1 VRATARP
8 LAAPA
13 AAALV
18 ISLGLMLLSVLTP
31 AFTDYENEAE
41 GAFTALQRGD
51 LGRFLGLA
59 PAYGGSLVLRAPF
72 ALLPSLWGGGDLA
85 LFRAVSVPGALAT
98 AALAVAVFAAA
109 RAAGQTT
116 RTAWVA
122 LGLVA
127 ASPMAMRALE
137 IGHPEELVGG
147 ALCVGALLAAARD
160 RATLAAVLLGLAL
173 ANKPW
178 AILAV
183 VPVLA
188 ALPAGRRACALAV
201 AGAVAAL
208 ILAPI
213 LLHGGQSLQTTATTA
228 HSAGQIFQ
236 PWQVF
241 WFFGDHGHVVMGSFG
256 EKPGYRA
263 APEWAGRISHPL
275 VVLAGVG
282 IALAWW
288 RRRAAG
294 GATAPT
300 DVLLLLALVLLLR
313 SLLDT
318 WSIGYYHLPFLL
330 ALTAW
335 EVQARRGL
343 PLLALTATGLL
354 WTTTDLMGRMASPD
368 GQAAAYLVWAV
379 PLALALTVRLLA
391 PERFAALA
399 RPVAG
404 AARRALPSL
413 AQPTTR
419 SSLGSELSTSQPS

>member
-1 VRATARP
+1 
-8 LAAPA
+8 
-13 AAALV
+13 
-18 ISLGLMLLSVLTP
+18 M
-31 AFTDYENEAE
+31 
-41 GAFTALQRGD
+41 
-51 LGRFLGLA
+51 
-59 PAYGGSLVLRAPF
+59 
-72 ALLPSLWGGGDLA
+72 
-85 LFRAVSVPGALAT
+85 
-98 AALAVAVFAAA
+98 
-109 RAAGQTT
+109 
-116 RTAWVA
+116 
-122 LGLVA
+122 
-127 ASPMAMRALE
+127 
-137 IGHPEELVGG
+137 
-147 ALCVGALLAAARD
+147 
-160 RATLAAVLLGLAL
+160 
-173 ANKPW
+173 
-178 AILAV
+178 
-183 VPVLA
+183 PVLA
-188 ALPAGRRACALAV
+188 ALPAGRRARALAV
-201 AGAVAAL
+201 AGADAAL

-282 IALAWW
+282 LALTWW
-288 RRRAAG
+288 RRRSGG
-294 GATAPT
+294 GAAAPT
-300 DVLLLLALVLLLR
+300 DALLLLALVLLLR

-354 WTTTDLMGRMASPD
+354 WTTTDLLGRMASPD